1 MQKGSKQHRAC
12 LGILTYRSVFNESFS
27 SRNLLFYMKCSF
39 IALVI
44 QLTFAGTVLSSGK
57 ASAQNLNDQI
67 SLKLRDVSLREAFK
81 AIEQQSNV
89 QFNAKSELLDNSEK
103 KISLS
108 DGHITI
114 KEALGKILDNTGLR
128 YRLVEG
134 YIVIETKPLLPKHGS
149 IAGKIVDE
157 KGDALPG
164 ASVRIVETDAGVQSG
179 VDGSYILNV
188 QPGIYTLEAS
198 YISFQTQRITGVV
211 VAEGKNTALNISLK
225 IDSKGLNEV
234 IVTSSYKK
242 ASTDGLLVR
251 QKNAA
256 EISNGISAEQIS
268 STPDRNIGESLKR
281 ISGVSTADNKFVI
294 VRGIGERYNA
304 AVLDGTP
311 LPSTEAQS
319 RNFSFDLI
327 PSGLVDNVVV
337 SKTVTPDMNTSF
349 GGGLIQVNTKDMPDE
364 NFVTFAIGSSYNS
377 VSTGKPFFSHQ
388 RGRYDFL
395 GFDDGRRKAPGN
407 LVPTNPNVNQSL
419 TPAELQKLVDD
430 QSKRFTND
438 NFTLYKNNAPIN
450 QSYQFTIGQKF
461 DVAKEAKL
469 GFTGALTYRN
479 GQNIENYDNF
489 RRGNWNLAANN
500 YGNSY
505 TYNTTWG
512 TLLNVGLQLGAH
524 RLRFR
529 NTYTRMFSNK
539 LFRTYGYNAD
549 VPNEELPTRLP
560 FVRENDDPTFTG
572 LLQNKLAGQH
582 QLGKIKLEW
591 DAARTAVN
599 REEKDL
605 ITAEQ
610 GPELIEGKS
619 HYFYNP
625 GSFSEP
631 RTAPMSRQYYKNNE
645 KHYTWNIAG
654 TLPFNIG
661 TLRNTVK
668 IGYYGN
674 RKRGGFD
681 WTIASLTTN
690 IRKLDPALKYITV
703 AEMQKP
709 ENVGSNGYMY
719 QIYYMDRFSGKS
731 KIDAGYLMFDN
742 RLADKWR
749 LIWGLR
755 GEYFKYTS
763 IANPSNGS
771 REPYTAQ
778 HDPAWRWLP
787 SANLTYSM
795 NSKINIR
802 GAWSV
807 AVVRPEL
814 LDNSQFFRYVP
825 ELDGDLTNQG
835 ITSTKITSY
844 DLRGEWF
851 PGLGETFSL
860 GGFYK
865 YFDKPVELNQTEG
878 ANTYYLLSNSDYA
891 KVYGLEV
898 EFRKKTDFF
907 SQQWLQNFTLYG
919 NLTLQRSTVQGRTR
933 KISSTGEVTYILE
946 KLDRPMYGQSP
957 YLINMGL
964 QYQGNHFGA
973 NLMYN
978 KSGRK
983 TYIVSSGLQTIDYEM
998 PRSIVDAQLS
1008 YKLLKNKMQ
1017 LKFNVANLFDRAS
1030 TFYKNAPDSHAK
1042 TTPGYTEGKSD
1053 NYEPGE
1059 RITQRTYFGRTFSFQ
1074 LNYNF

>member
-1 MQKGSKQHRAC
+1 MTALLSAC
-12 LGILTYRSVFNESFS
+12 GVCSV
-27 SRNLLFYMKCSF
+27 
-39 IALVI
+39 
-44 QLTFAGTVLSSGK
+44 SGNTK
-57 ASAQNLNDQI
+57 AQNSAENRI
-67 SLKLRDVSLREAFK
+67 SLKL
-81 AIEQQSNV
+81 SNV
-89 QFNAKSELLDNSEK
+89 NLVKGLSAVEDKAGCVINYNPAIFKTERHISIDVKDMPVVQVLRKMLEGTGVAYKVNDAKTILLYKLPDPVK
-103 KISLS
+103 AGRIS
-108 DGHITI
+108 
-114 KEALGKILDNTGLR
+114 GKILD
-128 YRLVEG
+128 
-134 YIVIETKPLLPKHGS
+134 
-149 IAGKIVDE
+149 E
-157 KGDALPG
+157 KGEPLPG
-164 ASVRIVETDAGVQSG
+164 AGIKIVELNRTASSS
-179 VDGSYILNV
+179 VDGSFSINVDPGTYTVEIRYVSYQTRRVTDVIVKSGENTPLNV
-188 QPGIYTLEAS
+188 SMKPASETL
-198 YISFQTQRITGVV
+198 TGVV
-211 VAEGKNTALNISLK
+211 ITGGYKKTSAEG
-225 IDSKGLNEV
+225 
-234 IVTSSYKK
+234 
-242 ASTDGLLVR
+242 LLAR

-256 EISNGISAEQIS
+256 EMSNGISAEQIS
-268 STPDRNIGESLKR
+268 RTPDRNIGESLKR

-304 AVLDGTP
+304 ALLDGTP

-364 NFVTFAIGSSYNS
+364 DFVTFAVGSSFNS
-377 VSTGKPFFSHQ
+377 RSTGKPFFSHK
-388 RGRYDFL
+388 RGKYDFL
-395 GFDDGRRKAPGN
+395 GFDDGRRNAPDH
-407 LVPTNPNVNQSL
+407 LLPTNPSVNQSL
-419 TPAELQKLVDD
+419 TPVELQQRVDD

-438 NFTLYKNNAPIN
+438 NFTLYRNDAPIN

-461 DVAKEAKL
+461 DRMKDAKL
-469 GFTGALTYRN
+469 GFTGAITYRN
-479 GQNIENYDNF
+479 GQNIESYDNF

-500 YGNSY
+500 HGNSY

-512 TLLNVGLQLGAH
+512 ALLNVGLQVGVH
-524 RLRFR
+524 RLSLR

-549 VPNEELPTRLP
+549 VSNEEIAERLP
-560 FVRENDDPTFTG
+560 NIREYDDPTFTG
-572 LLQNKLAGQH
+572 LLQNKLSGQH
-582 QLGKIKLEW
+582 QLGKVKLEW

-610 GPELIEGKS
+610 KAELIEGQQQ
-619 HYFYNP
+619 YFYYA

-631 RTAPMSRQYYKNNE
+631 KTAPMSRQYYKNNE

-661 TLRNTVK
+661 PLRNTVK

-681 WTIASLTTN
+681 WTVAPLTTDGS
-690 IRKLDPALKYITV
+690 KLDPALRYITV

-709 ENVGSNGYMY
+709 ENVGANGYMY
-719 QIYYMDRFSGKS
+719 QIYFMDRFSGKS

-742 RLADKWR
+742 RLAEKWR

-755 GEYFKYTS
+755 GEHFKYTN

-771 REPYTAQ
+771 RESFTTQ

-787 SANLTYSM
+787 SANLTYSI
-795 NSKINIR
+795 NSETNIR

-807 AVVRPEL
+807 TAVRPEL
-814 LDNSQFFRYVP
+814 LDNSEFFRYVP

-851 PGLGETFSL
+851 PGLGETFSV

-891 KVYGLEV
+891 KVYGFEF
-898 EFRKKTDFF
+898 EFRKKIDFF
-907 SQQWLQNFTLYG
+907 DKQEWLQNFTLYG
-919 NLTLQRSTVQGRTR
+919 NLTLQKSKVQGRRREIDATT
-933 KISSTGEVTYILE
+933 KEVTYILE
-946 KLDRPMYGQSP
+946 KLNRPMYGQSP
-957 YLINMGL
+957 YLLNIGL
-964 QYQGNHFGA
+964 QYQGNLFGA

-983 TYIVSSGLQTIDYEM
+983 TYIVSLGPQSIDYEM
-998 PRSIVDAQLS
+998 PRSMVDAQLS

-1017 LKFNVANLFDRAS
+1017 LKFNVSNLFDKAS
-1030 TFYKNAPDSHAK
+1030 TFYKNTPDSYAK
-1042 TTPGYTEGKSD
+1042 TIPGYTEGKSD
-1053 NYEPGE
+1053 NYERGE
-1059 RITQRTYFGRTFSFQ
+1059 RITQRTYFGRTFSLQ

>member
-1 MQKGSKQHRAC
+1 MYNFTKKSVIKLLYDMSRLTFLALIAIIATTGLMMASTVRSQDLKKIKVEVKQSSTSMKN
-12 LGILTYRSVFNESFS
+12 ILADLENQSGLSFYYVQEIGNIS
-27 SRNLLFYMKCSF
+27 NVKVSHSQASLYDVLKEIAENYSLSF
-39 IALVI
+39 RQSNRMIALTKNPPP
-44 QLTFAGTVLSSGK
+44 QQPGR
-57 ASAQNLNDQI
+57 I
-67 SLKLRDVSLREAFK
+67 S
-81 AIEQQSNV
+81 
-89 QFNAKSELLDNSEK
+89 
-103 KISLS
+103 
-108 DGHITI
+108 
-114 KEALGKILDNTGLR
+114 
-128 YRLVEG
+128 
-134 YIVIETKPLLPKHGS
+134 
-149 IAGKIVDE
+149 GKIVDE
-157 KGDALPG
+157 RAEGLPG
-164 ASVRIVETDAGVQSG
+164 ASIKIIGTGQYAQSN
-179 VDGSYILNV
+179 VDGSYSMSLK
-188 QPGIYTLEAS
+188 PGSYTLEIS
-198 YISFQTQRITGVV
+198 YISFQTQRITDVI
-211 VAEGKNTALNISLK
+211 VAEGKNTALDISLK
-225 IDSKGLNEV
+225 VDPKGLKEV
-234 IVTSSYKK
+234 VVTSSYKK
-242 ASTDGLLVR
+242 ASVDGLLVR

-268 STPDRNIGESLKR
+268 RTPDRNIGESLKR

-304 AVLDGTP
+304 ALLDGTP

-349 GGGLIQVNTKDMPDE
+349 DGGLIQVNTKDMPDE
-364 NFVTFAIGSSYNS
+364 NFVTFAMGSSFNS
-377 VSTGKPFFSHQ
+377 QSTGKPFFSHK
-388 RGRYDFL
+388 RGKYDFL
-395 GFDDGRRKAPGN
+395 GFDDGRRGAPGN
-407 LVPTNPNVNQSL
+407 LVHTSANVNQSL
-419 TPAELQKLVDD
+419 NPAELQKLVDD
-430 QSKRFTND
+430 QSKRFTTD

-461 DVAKEAKL
+461 DVAKEAKF

-512 TLLNVGLQLGAH
+512 ALLNVGLQLGVH
-524 RLRFR
+524 RLSFR

-549 VPNEELPTRLP
+549 VPNEELATRLP
-560 FVRENDDPTFTG
+560 FIRENDDPTFTG
-572 LLQNKLAGQH
+572 LLQNKLSGQH
-582 QLGKIKLEW
+582 QLGKVKLEW
-591 DAARTAVN
+591 DAARTAVS

-610 GPELIEGKS
+610 GPELIEGKYQ
-619 HYFYNP
+619 YFYNP

-654 TLPFNIG
+654 TLPFSIG
-661 TLRNTVK
+661 TLRNSVK

-681 WTIASLTTN
+681 WTIASFTTN
-690 IRKLDPALKYITV
+690 PSKLDPALKYITV

-709 ENVGSNGYMY
+709 ENVGANGYMY
-719 QIYYMDRFSGKS
+719 QIYFMDKFSGKS

-742 RLADKWR
+742 RLAEKWR

-771 REPYTAQ
+771 RESFTAQ

-807 AVVRPEL
+807 TAVRPEL

-878 ANTYYLLSNSDYA
+878 ANTYYLLSNSDHA

-898 EFRKKTDFF
+898 ELRKKTDFF

-919 NLTLQRSTVQGRTR
+919 NLTLQKSTVQGRR
-933 KISSTGEVTYILE
+933 RQISSTGEVTYILE

-983 TYIVSSGLQTIDYEM
+983 TYIVSSGPQTIDYEM